1 MFFCTVLLILV
12 FVSALAGDV
21 AALNTVLRSCLWNF
35 IPSYWT
41 PTLYNLT
48 VLGGI
53 KWIPWSYQRVLTK
66 YFQIMTGTHILY
78 LNGPHVICWPKCWGV
93 ACCVVMPL
101 KIRTR
106 HKWIMA
112 VVSYLQAWLGKGKG
126 LKIPRLPAKWASGDH
141 LGAIQEAT
149 QSCLIWTKNAPTV
162 LIG

>member
-53 KWIPWSYQRVLTK
+53 KWIP
-66 YFQIMTGTHILY
+66 
-78 LNGPHVICWPKCWGV
+78 
-93 ACCVVMPL
+93 
-101 KIRTR
+101 
-106 HKWIMA
+106 
-112 VVSYLQAWLGKGKG
+112 
-126 LKIPRLPAKWASGDH
+126 
-141 LGAIQEAT
+141 
-149 QSCLIWTKNAPTV
+149 
-162 LIG
+162 